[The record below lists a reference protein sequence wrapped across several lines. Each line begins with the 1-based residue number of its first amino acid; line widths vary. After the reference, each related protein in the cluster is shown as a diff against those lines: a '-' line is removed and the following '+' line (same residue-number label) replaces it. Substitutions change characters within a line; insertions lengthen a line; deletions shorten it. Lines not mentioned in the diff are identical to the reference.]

1 MACLDV
7 DLLRAERIVAIVRGA
22 SVDHFGATARTLVD
36 AGVRVLEFPLTTPG
50 LTTWLPGIVDELGTD
65 AHVGVGSVMTLAQ
78 AQSAHAAGARFLVTP
93 NVGVAVI
100 EYARGAG
107 LPILVGALSPTEI
120 ITAWSAGATAVKL
133 FPASLGGPGYVRE
146 LRNGPLP
153 DVPLIPTGGVTL
165 ADVPAF
171 LRAGALA
178 FGMGGSLLGSAPDG
192 GDLGELR
199 TRVRTLRAAVTDAPA
214 RA

>member
-133 FPASLGGPGYVRE
+133 FPASLGGPAATFANCATVRC
-146 LRNGPLP
+146 
-153 DVPLIPTGGVTL
+153 PT
-165 ADVPAF
+165 
-171 LRAGALA
+171 
-178 FGMGGSLLGSAPDG
+178 
-192 GDLGELR
+192 
-199 TRVRTLRAAVTDAPA
+199 A
-214 RA
+214 R